1 MVTQQEREDR
11 QLTSLQKNLGHRR
24 TRTLNKIH
32 RIVSNG
38 KQTVELYNLVT
49 DPMEAKDLSKSDADR
64 TATMLEQ
71 LDKWQNSVFD
81 SWEGKDYQKP

>member
-1 MVTQQEREDR
+1 
-11 QLTSLQKNLGHRR
+11 
-24 TRTLNKIH
+24 
-32 RIVSNG
+32 
-38 KQTVELYNLVT
+38 
-49 DPMEAKDLSKSDADR
+49 MEAKDLSKSDADR